1 MLTKKPDDIWV
12 TESINVQLWLLLDR
26 VVGEDLSNVTFD
38 LTWKTSQLWVNYV
51 ENWGKSILG
60 REISSTQ
67 FESGKELSIFEN
79 LKVACV
85 NGA

>member
-1 MLTKKPDDIWV
+1 MIAFRQGGWERSFKRDIRSDLED
-12 TESINVQLWLLLDR
+12 ESAL
-26 VVGEDLSNVTFD
+26 
-38 LTWKTSQLWVNYV
+38 SQLCG
-51 ENWGKSILG
+51 NWGRSIWG